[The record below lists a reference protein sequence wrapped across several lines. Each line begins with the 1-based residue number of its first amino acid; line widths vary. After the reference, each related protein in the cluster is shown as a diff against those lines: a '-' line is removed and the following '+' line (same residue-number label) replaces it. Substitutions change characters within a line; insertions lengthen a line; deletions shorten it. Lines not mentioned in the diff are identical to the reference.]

1 MNVGEDINITCL
13 ITGIPAPKVT
23 WYQAQKTIRADKR
36 YRVETTNESA
46 TLTVGKATLKDS
58 AEFTLKLQN
67 AAGSDKFTVKVDV
80 VGEYSHVIGAPVY
93 MYTLMRAARTRKPGG
108 REGVFS

>member
-1 MNVGEDINITCL
+1 MVNGPENFSVNVGEDINITCL

-67 AAGSDKFTVKVDV
+67 PAGSDKFTVKVDV
-80 VGEYSHVIGAPVY
+80 VGEYSHVMGSCLKWPWVH
-93 MYTLMRAARTRKPGG
+93 
-108 REGVFS
+108 